1 MRWPRWNHID
11 LLRYAGLFTY
21 LCVGLP
27 MLQQFWL
34 PDVETDGFELRGWWA
49 SYLAFGA
56 SYWLVTRDLGTRR
69 PSRWRLPLLLVMNL
83 ASLGINYFSES
94 GLAGILLVVISGVLP
109 WMMPLRYAIAW
120 AVLSSVSIIPT
131 LANLPGWTLLQAG
144 LQSALYL
151 GFSSFTFVTAL
162 VAKGQAEA
170 REEQR
175 RLNAELRATRELLAE
190 SSRMGER
197 VRISR
202 ELHDLLGHHLTAL
215 SLNLE
220 VASHIVEG
228 PARERVRQAQT
239 LAKLLLADVR
249 EAVSQLRHA
258 EAIDLRKALATLTE
272 GVPGLRIHLDMPEQ
286 FAVDDPQR
294 AQVLLRCAQ
303 ETITNAVRH
312 AGAVNLWLRF
322 VRDSSNVLHMHA
334 HDDGVGS
341 DKLVQGNGL
350 IGMRERLAR
359 FGGRLDVSS
368 GAGRGFVLEA
378 MLPLENVE

>member
-1 MRWPRWNHID
+1 MEQTLDTPTPSGMSRRNALKTLGSGLGAAALLPLLSPAGAKAFEALQQTGAAPKLLVLSPAQYATVEAFSEAIIPADEHSPGAKAARVADYID
-11 LLRYAGLFTY
+11 LLL
-21 LCVGLP
+21 
-27 MLQQFWL
+27 
-34 PDVETDGFELRGWWA
+34 
-49 SYLAFGA
+49 
-56 SYWLVTRDLGTRR
+56 
-69 PSRWRLPLLLVMNL
+69 
-83 ASLGINYFSES
+83 SES
-94 GLAGILLVVISGVLP
+94 DEALKQTWMDGV
-109 WMMPLRYAIAW
+109 
-120 AVLSSVSIIPT
+120 
-131 LANLPGWTLLQAG
+131 
-144 LQSALYL
+144 SALEGAAKAKYKAP
-151 GFSSFTFVTAL
+151 FTKLTAP
-162 VAKGQAEA
+162 QI
-170 REEQR
+170 EEF
-175 RLNAELRATRELLAE
+175 
-190 SSRMGER
+190 
-197 VRISR
+197 
-202 ELHDLLGHHLTAL
+202 LTAL

-272 GVPGLRIHLDMPEQ
+272 GVPGLRIHLEMPEH

-359 FGGRLDVSS
+359 FGGRLDIAST
-368 GAGRGFVLEA
+368 AGRGFVLEA